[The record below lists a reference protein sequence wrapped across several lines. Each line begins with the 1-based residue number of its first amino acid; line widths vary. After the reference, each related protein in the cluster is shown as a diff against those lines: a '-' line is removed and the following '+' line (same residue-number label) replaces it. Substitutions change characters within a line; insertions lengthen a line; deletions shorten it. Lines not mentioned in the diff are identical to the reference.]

1 MKNTLQALDDILYFI
16 NKFEEVFEEEGSW
29 LGDGVFNMFFRI
41 SEEVQDMQ
49 AAGLIS
55 KDMAQEYQNT
65 LVAMRDN
72 EMNAGEGIQKL
83 KEINTRQTEDCE
95 KADKKISEAF
105 SINWENDKSDVKDS
119 KKVLEH
125 IGDLMRFYE
134 NSYEQNG
141 ALESVDMFCDIAN
154 GIKEA
159 VKDKMIS
166 EKTAKALMEPLEDIR
181 KNIFNDNVQKKG
193 IQEFNK
199 VLQEKVSNTNDKES
213 QQTTL
218 DSIINGI
225 ASMGSKKEDE
235 RNMQK
240 TDVAKTDGEA
250 KKALEEQRIATKENS
265 GKTNEAQDKALREQ
279 IDKTKENIS
288 PELKK
293 DFNYIKSE
301 ILRRYNRAK
310 VYVEAFS
317 RNPDIHEY
325 SLPLLRS
332 TAEEFEPLVDMVNK
346 IDLDKSY
353 DEKALQEFGWKW
365 REAMIGLPI
374 YYRELEKLDAAYED
388 VWGDFNK
395 LNNIGDDFFKNILGT
410 EQKNVETL
418 KEPRTE
424 QQPVQNQVKTEEKP
438 KPINHFLEAQRQA
451 NAQRNQEDV
460 RGQITPEQKAQID
473 LLYGKNGRPQKQ
485 DTQEE
490 SIETKPVVQEP
501 KKRPLS
507 HSELEDM
514 GRARIEAF
522 KEKYKLSVE
531 NRKRYNEKQWEQIFD
546 QELGFT
552 DIEDKFR
559 EDFVKGMREFYWKD
573 PEIRNGVRTNDIPKP
588 SIKAEIEAQYQSSK
602 KEPVRQAEQQ
612 APQDRFAAFRAQLN
626 QKDNREQNPRNQ
638 DGGRQQ
644 PSPELMDSLL
654 HGKNGKVQ
662 AAKIEIEK
670 HPDLSQPQKSESPIS
685 VPKTDD
691 RFAAFKRNLE
701 KQDKPLE
708 QQTDKVESFKAGME
722 KTKNLSQQK
731 QKDALQKYLMQKRK
745 REWED
750 F

>member
-1 MKNTLQALDDILYFI
+1 MKNTLRALDDILYFI

-49 AAGLIS
+49 AAGSIS
-55 KDMAQEYQNT
+55 KDMAQEYQNI

-353 DEKALQEFGWKW
+353 DKKALQEFGWKW

-438 KPINHFLEAQRQA
+438 KPINRFLEAQRQA

-460 RGQITPEQKAQID
+460 REQITPEQKAKID
-473 LLYGKNGRPQKQ
+473 LLYGKNGRPKKQ

-490 SIETKPVVQEP
+490 SIESKPVVQEQTR
-501 KKRPLS
+501 RPLS
-507 HSELEDM
+507 QSELEDM
-514 GRARIEAF
+514 GLARIEAF
-522 KEKYKLSVE
+522 REKYDLSME
-531 NRKRYNEKQWEQIFD
+531 GRKRYNEEQWGQILD
-546 QELGFT
+546 QELGYS
-552 DIEDKFR
+552 DIEDKYRKDFR
-559 EDFVKGMREFYWKD
+559 QGMMAHYWKD
-573 PEIRNGVRTNDIPKP
+573 PEIRYGVRAEIPKP
-588 SIKAEIEAQYQSSK
+588 TPKVQTVNAEAKPVQRPQVQQRRDPVTEFWQQRADAQRKAQEAQKTQAS
-602 KEPVRQAEQQ
+602 EQPRQKALDSRN
-612 APQDRFAAFRAQLN
+612 PQVPN
-626 QKDNREQNPRNQ
+626 I
-638 DGGRQQ
+638 DG
-644 PSPELMDSLL
+644 LL
-654 HGKNGKVQ
+654 HGRNGKPNTT
-662 AAKIEIEK
+662 ATITTERKIE
-670 HPDLSQPQKSESPIS
+670 
-685 VPKTDD
+685 VPSKTIGA
-691 RFAAFKRNLE
+691 REPNN
-701 KQDKPLE
+701 
-708 QQTDKVESFKAGME
+708 KVESFKAGIE
-722 KTKNLSQQK
+722 KTKQLSQQRQQNTLRNYYMK
-731 QKDALQKYLMQKRK
+731 KRK
-745 REWED
+745 MEWD
-750 F
+750 DH